1 MQYFTDRFYKKFAIF
16 FAYFII
22 FMVAFILRPGVD
34 LCPTKTA
41 SSSSNSTTSQT
52 SQVTTENDSCYL
64 IKACRTE
71 DKV

>member
-1 MQYFTDRFYKKFAIF
+1 MCKNFRFYKKFAIF

-34 LCPTKTA
+34 LCPTTTA
-41 SSSSNSTTSQT
+41 SSSSLNSTTSQS
-52 SQVTTENDSCYL
+52 SQVTTENDACYL